1 MLSEIRRFADYKRHV
16 EGRAQRTVDAY
27 CAALTRL
34 QTFLAER
41 DFRRVTRDDLEL
53 FCGLWLHKQG
63 VTARSRRP
71 YIAAVREF
79 YRWLHREGAL
89 AADPSA
95 DLVYPQTGYR
105 VPRAFT
111 LSSAERL
118 MWAPDFNT
126 FIGVRDAAMLSLMVG
141 CGLRVSDV
149 IRMNE
154 SHLLTTEYRGETRM
168 VVRPV
173 GKGNKERL
181 VPVPKE
187 AELVIRLY
195 LEHDGLAEVDRELP
209 DGDRVLFVSTCNR
222 VVQEHEYC
230 GERRRLSAKAVWR
243 MIQAYGQKTG
253 IPEEQLHPHALR
265 HLFGT
270 ELAEDDVDLLV
281 RSELLGHV
289 DPKTTQIYTSLALRK
304 KTGVVDQSG
313 PLAKIRTPAGDLLAR
328 LRRE

>member
-1 MLSEIRRFADYKRHV
+1 MLGEISRFGDYKRYV
-16 EGRAQRTVDAY
+16 EGRSQRTVRAYTDA
-27 CAALTRL
+27 LLRL
-34 QTFLAER
+34 REFLAER
-41 DFRRVTRDDLEL
+41 DYRRVSRDDLEL
-53 FCGLWLHKQG
+53 FCGLWLHKRG

-79 YRWLHREGAL
+79 YRWLLREGVVQ
-89 AADPSA
+89 ADPSA
-95 DLVYPQTGYR
+95 DLVYPQTGFR
-105 VPRAFT
+105 VPRVFT

-118 MWAPDFNT
+118 MWAPDFSS
-126 FIGVRDAAMLSLMVG
+126 FLGVRDAAMLSLMMG

-149 IRMNE
+149 VRMND

-187 AELVIRLY
+187 AELVVRLY
-195 LEHDGLAEVDRELP
+195 LEHEGLSEIDRELP
-209 DGDRVLFVSTCNR
+209 DGDRVLFVSTGNR
-222 VVQEHEYC
+222 VVLEHEYC

-253 IPEEQLHPHALR
+253 IPPEQLHPHALR

-270 ELAEDDVDLLV
+270 ELAEDDVDLV
-281 RSELLGHV
+281 MRSDLLGHV
-289 DPKTTQIYTSLALRK
+289 DPKTTAIYTTLAMRK
-304 KTGVVDQSG
+304 KIDVVDKSA
-313 PLAKIRTPAGDLLAR
+313 PLTKMRTPAGDLLAR